1 MSRDDDTVDEKIEA
15 LVPLVI
21 GVLEEKATS
30 GPGLKFVWSGGGGVG
45 IAGTTKDTE
54 VFIGRGDAK
63 EGE

>member
-15 LVPLVI
+15 LVPFVI

-30 GPGLKFVWSGGGGVG
+30 GPRLKFVWSGGGGVG
-45 IAGTTKDTE
+45 IAGTTKGTE
-54 VFIGRGDAK
+54 VFIGRGGAE